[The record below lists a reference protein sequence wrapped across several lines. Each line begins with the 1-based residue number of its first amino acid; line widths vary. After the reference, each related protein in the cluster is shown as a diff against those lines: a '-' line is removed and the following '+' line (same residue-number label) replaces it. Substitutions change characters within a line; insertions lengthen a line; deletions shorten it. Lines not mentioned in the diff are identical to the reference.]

1 MICTLKPEQLK
12 NLYVYI
18 NKALIDSKGN
28 LEPEVFMK
36 ELFDQISE
44 KAGIETAYKFLQP
57 VPKLILKISA
67 DKDLDYKEPSIP
79 LKDIRNNFLDTNKGL
94 ENIISYFTPKVDA
107 GALADAI
114 VITEEDEEE
123 SEIDVEEPV
132 LKSQA
137 PIYFMPLTAAST
149 TFETFKPVSPEK
161 LEKNPFQEIAIDKAR
176 LRMLNTI
183 QEIADAADTTIDSNF
198 IDYKGQQLAV
208 YAMPLRIL
216 NREFNAYL
224 DPITKSEIARGLKIG
239 PKATPKPQDI
249 AILDRKVLVITDK
262 TGIPIV
268 FDKEGNPY
276 QKGNAP
282 EDSLL
287 AFQYLRNVQEDGKVY
302 EFFGGKLAKV
312 ITSAQFASRYN
323 LPITQAEKILKSNI
337 DKALTL
343 KKQLEKTDKVQVKF
357 EGLSDGVDTRYSSY
371 TVSLVDAINQN
382 KALEASLK
390 SMQNQTE
397 ASKFFAEGVTTINI
411 NGTDYALDRVH
422 LPENIAKQI
431 TDILYDKDLSIDSKY
446 TFIKQFI
453 PFNTKQSFFVFGKSK
468 KTADSLT
475 LEVYDKLK
483 KEKKKKALLS
493 QLINSKTLSEL
504 SKEDIEKN
512 KEIFYKALTTAWANK
527 GMPLAYR
534 PELIKGDGKYLEYI
548 NGKIV
553 EKDYYDFIL
562 SLNPLIKTNN
572 LPKEVVNKYMVYD
585 VIDKQEIIR
594 KPAELKKDLY
604 DSLKQNPNLT
614 GTIVGTSWE
623 NSPSRQEN
631 SGVFFEVNTDS
642 LKNEKIRFYNVV
654 GKQLQVSDIG
664 KQVTFKTT
672 PFAEYDGKKY
682 YYIVDVYVDGE
693 NVGSV
698 QETDWK
704 DTAQATPT
712 TPQPTQEQT
721 DNNNEAKETE
731 QEKNDQFQKDINPSE
746 NTPKPDIDLDD
757 LEGLDRAGYTE
768 DNVTKEQ
775 LDAAKDFW
783 FNTEFG
789 KMLQKHITLVQATN
803 LANSNV
809 FAKFFISGATLANPD
824 NLATIALNTNKGTFV
839 DIYHEAWHAFSQLYL
854 SKQEKT
860 ALYNEVKNFK
870 DAKGN
875 QPYKNLNF
883 FQIEE
888 TIAEDFRTYMKSQNR
903 KDNRPKRNTLFRRI
917 WNFLKA
923 LFNKKQTNSEDIING
938 VAEVPVIKE
947 WFDKLNFKSN
957 DPKIFKDYSPL
968 VENSMFSGL
977 DRGIS
982 DTTRKNVTVL
992 NQQESDLVSN
1002 SIDMIISEYMDNVV
1016 EAQLKAGKDPIN
1028 LQSVTLGLLLNVK
1041 NRSKTYTHVKKVLED
1056 RLQSFINQYQKQT
1069 GIPVISEFKTKQDII
1084 DNSIGQILT
1093 EKNKDNKYVFLKSQI
1108 DTFKNLIPD
1117 IKRGDRVKG
1126 EDWHGIRIV
1135 GDYYDFIDENNK
1147 RVGIIVVS
1155 DPEDATIQYNNYVR
1169 GGAKKYNGISLK
1181 EVEYPILTEEQELL
1195 LDNIKI
1201 LQMAVDN
1208 FGDPE
1213 WEIKQE
1219 KATGVIAY
1227 HLKNSS
1233 YDLKSKQ
1240 FEADDLDSEGEELD
1254 PDTDGETKQ
1263 DEIDR
1268 DAKTGKKSI
1277 LQLAQKEVIYVLN
1290 SIPKIENK
1298 SIKKNRLGFNE
1309 KADFKKLWNI
1319 LSKTTGGIRDRQI
1332 AYDRLLEAAKLY
1344 PEIEH
1349 LMKFKY
1355 PNPKTTNDYA
1365 MRLSISFF
1373 QTFSIPSVNYKQL
1386 TIFKQDQEGNEK
1398 RTYLVTDSSLEINST
1413 IKKFGAYFTS
1423 SPKSKFIDKT
1433 SDNNSILNLEAV
1445 INEFQDDAGY
1455 FDPKKTY
1462 DFLNVL
1468 GVKLDLTAEVQNIM
1482 KDPEFIKKHGISR
1495 IFDITKKFLELSKNP
1510 SLSRTSGIYLNNFI
1524 QNPVETLNK
1533 PIPKT
1538 VFGTDIDYSGN
1549 IRRLAEIQASYGFE
1563 SANPGILLPDGNKVF
1578 GNVNHSLLSTI
1589 ITDLNDLTDLNEIK
1603 SNPIKYGHLNFLLDS
1618 YGFVRQIGDTYEYRS
1633 KLLGN
1638 LFDEKGKKKS
1648 GKSLEF
1654 LFTAGTQI
1662 ADETGINTSDLDIIG
1677 KAFQEFHSVLLANTA
1692 ELTRAAEKKSAFGV
1706 KVDGKVDSAV
1716 YNNIIKPVTN
1726 DLWTPIPMFNA
1737 VIGRTEYTTG
1747 EVFSIGHYLLPHL
1760 ASEFDRAR
1768 EIRSNKE
1775 LYDKVIGYSRKL
1787 PNGLMAGE
1795 SFGVFE
1801 KMLSDDTKASLYK
1814 LMSSSAKLEEIL
1826 EENDVL
1832 RKDIIKDIIYYFNNR
1847 VEEYTRLHL
1856 SEFPEIS
1863 PNLYKELGISEEN
1876 LKNIDTKKYNKVLV
1890 KAYLYNA
1897 MISKVETFNLFT
1909 GDIVQYNHSKEEA
1922 SKRIP
1927 GASSDGKV
1935 AITDQAAYDFINDV
1949 NPGKFNSNT
1958 YASKLA
1964 LEDPSIKVLNISG
1977 TLNTAVIKDAVRR
1990 SVYLPEIEAA
2000 FREEYEANGTLSKKQ
2015 IDDIVEKDLEP
2026 YTDLKESD
2034 GAAYLTFDAYRAV
2047 KYLFNDWSP
2056 IQEQLYQDIINGK
2069 DLTLTEYNTFFPVTK
2084 LHYYGPASNEKYSKL
2099 NARLMHKFAVA
2110 PINPKIAKPGT
2121 ALNELHTWMLKN
2133 NVTYTLFGSG
2143 SKATTFT
2150 KTGKFD
2156 DIFADESQA
2165 RINMDA
2171 SYEPNAIYLNYL
2183 KEVTA
2188 IAAKFKTEV
2197 TVPTQKRVLVLDA
2210 LYNLGEL
2217 KNTANKDVVDRYIK
2231 GVDAYTNILKT
2242 ELLNKIGF
2250 KLNDKG
2256 VYTGK
2261 LNKFIEMVRDELGQK
2276 EVPEHLIKLLD
2287 STPDGDG
2294 LTMDFSIHP
2303 EADLIEKIIV
2313 NKIQKSIVKQKT
2325 TGESLVQVPT
2335 TFMNGIWDVNITSEA
2350 NLGTNNLAFYKRG
2363 DLLPDGTRAKTSLMK
2378 VAIALQG
2385 DFKNLLNLPDPANV
2399 ETTIGNIDRLNE
2411 LVKDSEWLKEHADK
2425 ITIAGPRIPTDA
2437 INSIEA
2443 AEIWHF
2449 LDESFGNTVVVPTEI
2464 VAKAGSDFDAD
2475 KIFFMFPNINPD
2487 GNLPTEVISEEE
2499 LIGAQIQQQKR
2510 YLQNNL
2516 IANTK
2521 AIIELPDNYVSLV
2534 KPNAMYLVKDHVES
2548 FREAAKYNPKEK
2560 VHNRDKG
2567 TTDIEMSSTTALE
2580 EEYNLSKH
2588 EQNLSGNLPLGIL
2601 AKKNKWHTLMKTIG
2615 AVLPKTYNKTVF
2627 INDKPVEDKGIQYDM
2642 RFRLPVNRTEEGNVS
2657 ISNEYNVDNVKIGDV
2672 FSHALQ
2678 GVLDR
2683 AKDPWPFLVQI
2694 VTEALP
2700 VMNHYLEAGASVPS
2714 VLNMMKS
2721 PLVESYI
2728 RKQVYNNSPVSEV
2741 IRPKLSKSQV
2751 KKQSLLEILDT
2762 FFADKSAVYIQDL
2775 ADRIAVAKLEKVK
2788 TKLKNSDVINK
2799 IQIKIIDNA
2808 YSTMTPEEFLNS
2820 GIPDETIKDI
2830 TAIFPDG
2837 SKKPLYFKN
2846 TKLDKE
2852 NNFILGANNY
2862 YAAAEVIWDMAFNK
2876 ENATESELK
2885 YLIETNDTTSL
2896 KSLAVLLH
2904 VVQAENQ
2911 FEGMDS
2917 LEMAYNPDTAITDTT
2932 VEVIKRKEALDKL
2945 FKKSNVDTTTIENLV
2960 NNSILSSFYQNKLIL
2975 DLVLNVFPVRL
2986 HNTTLNYLI
2995 NKLDMNSEVSKV
3007 FGKGLKGQE
3016 RFINSFNN
3024 GLINYIYQTYTSDF
3038 IDEKF
3043 NLTTLPSNYKGV
3055 DIEQSESFPEDAVY
3069 ENGKIKVNLTKIQ
3082 EDYNNTRFLKDF
3094 TRDNFSGYPKTFKNI
3109 TEYKRYIILKQYL
3122 KHVYPIDSLSKN
3134 VRYAIHLRNNNNDAN
3149 KAYEIFLSERSLM
3162 NSYNRAYIMGT
3173 TKYKYTDLVLDVINT
3188 ESYKLKEKYP
3198 VLAQLSKAST
3208 VKIGSI
3214 LQLDDKALAK
3224 GEIATGYYKNLRQ
3237 LGDLSVRKVVNK
3249 AEGFNHNEY
3258 ITDTFKNFSM
3268 FMFHQHGVGYSPL
3281 TFSKIYDPEQ
3291 FVNFMKKASNN
3302 FVGTSLNEITLDK
3315 IYKVVINKERFKE
3328 FLPAETNTD
3337 IIDAIEKDALNATV
3351 EDWAKDFTDEDWFEM
3366 ETTGNLS
3373 GYENTSFYLAY
3384 KARQSSTQSSTQIT
3398 NLTEFTN
3405 YSGAAKGADTVWS
3418 QIGKELGLGKQVDYT
3433 VNTLKKLTEEQ
3444 KNEVE
3449 NAYRQAATD
3458 LGRKVLGYDWNNPDA
3473 KNEEGKSIYYSG
3485 GLVRRDYLQAKAA
3498 DAVYAI
3504 GTLIDPGQ
3512 KDAKG
3517 YINKTNKKI
3526 VSGGTG
3532 YAVQMAINLDK
3543 TVFVFNQADNTWWM
3557 YDNTRGDFGVY
3568 GTTPTLT
3575 KKFAGIGTRE
3585 INDAGKQAIRDVYQN
3600 TISQANTNNEDDLI
3614 EPCNGGPSI

>member
-18 NKALIDSKGN
+18 NKALIDSKGS

-36 ELFDQISE
+36 ELFNELSE
-44 KAGIETAYKFLQP
+44 KAGVETAYKFLQP

-79 LKDIRNNFLDTNKGL
+79 LKDIRNNFLDVNKGL

-107 GALADAI
+107 GTLADTI
-114 VITEEDEEE
+114 VINEENEQE
-123 SEIDVEEPV
+123 SEIDAEESI
-132 LKSQA
+132 LKGQA

-161 LEKNPFQEIAIDKAR
+161 LEQNPFLEIEVDKAR

-183 QEIADAADTTIDSNF
+183 QEISDAASTSIDSNF
-198 IDYKGQQLAV
+198 ITYKGQQLAV
-208 YAMPLRIL
+208 YAMPLKVL
-216 NREFNAYL
+216 NSSFRDYL
-224 DPITKSEIARGLKIG
+224 DPITKSEIAKGLIVG
-239 PKATPKPQDI
+239 PKTTPKPQDI

-262 TGIPIV
+262 TGTPV
-268 FDKEGNPY
+268 LFDKEGNPY
-276 QKGNAP
+276 EKGNAP

-287 AFQYLRNVQEDGKVY
+287 MFQYLRNVQDDGKVY
-302 EFFGGKLAKV
+302 DFFGGKLSK
-312 ITSAQFASRYN
+312 ILTSAQFATKYN
-323 LPITQAEKILKSNI
+323 IPIVEAEKILKSNI

-343 KKQLEKTDKVQVKF
+343 KNQLKTKEKVQVKF

-371 TVSLVDAINQN
+371 TVSLVDALNQN
-382 KALEASLK
+382 KDLEASLK

-397 ASKFFAEGVTTINI
+397 NSKFFAEGVTTINI

-431 TDILYDKDLSIDSKY
+431 VDVLYDKDLNTDSKY
-446 TFIKQFI
+446 EFIKQFI

-483 KEKKKKALLS
+483 KEKKKKAVLS

-512 KEIFYKALTTAWANK
+512 KEIFYKALTTAWSNQ

-534 PELIKGDGKYLEYI
+534 PELIKGDGKYLEYV
-548 NGKIV
+548 NGKV
-553 EKDYYDFIL
+553 VKKDYYDFIL

-585 VIDKQEIIR
+585 VIDKQEVIR
-594 KPAELKKDLY
+594 KPAELKKALY
-604 DSLKQNPNLT
+604 DAIKVNLNLT

-623 NSPSRQEN
+623 NSPSRQDK
-631 SGVFFEVNTDS
+631 SGVFFEVDVDS
-642 LKNEKIRFYNVV
+642 LRNEKIRFYNVS
-654 GKQLQVSDIG
+654 GKQLQLSDVG
-664 KQVTFKTT
+664 EQVTFKTT

-682 YYIVDVYVDGE
+682 YYIVDVYVNGE
-693 NVGSV
+693 RVGSV

-704 DTAQATPT
+704 DTPQATPT
-712 TPQPTQEQT
+712 TQEPTQEET

-731 QEKNDQFQKDINPSE
+731 QEKNNQFQKDINPSE
-746 NTPKPDIDLDD
+746 YTPKPDINLDD
-757 LEGLDRAGYTE
+757 LEGLERAGYTE

-775 LDAAKDFW
+775 LEAAKDFW
-783 FNTEFG
+783 YNTEFG
-789 KMLQKHITLVQATN
+789 KMLQKHINLVQATN
-803 LANSNV
+803 IANSNV
-809 FAKFFISGATLANPD
+809 FGKFFISGATLANPD
-824 NLATIALNTNKGTFV
+824 NLATISLNTNKGTFV

-854 SKQEKT
+854 SKQEKIN
-860 ALYNEVKNFK
+860 LYNEVKSFK
-870 DAKGN
+870 DASGK
-875 QPYKNLNF
+875 QPYKNLSF
-883 FQIEE
+883 FQVEE
-888 TIAEDFRTYMKSQNR
+888 MIAEDFRTYMKSQNR
-903 KDNRPKRNTLFRRI
+903 KDNRPKRNSLFKRI

-938 VAEVPVIKE
+938 ITEIPVIKE

-977 DRGIS
+977 DRGIT

-992 NQQESDLVSN
+992 SQQESDLVSN
-1002 SIDMIISEYMDNVV
+1002 SIDMIISEYIDAVV
-1016 EAQLKAGKDPIN
+1016 DKQRKAGADPIN
-1028 LQSVTLGLLLNVK
+1028 LQSATLGLLLNVK
-1041 NRSKTYTHVKKVLED
+1041 NRSKTYAYAKKVLED
-1056 RLQSFINQYQKQT
+1056 RLQSFVNQYQKQT

-1108 DTFKNLIPD
+1108 DTFKNLVPD

-1126 EDWHGIRIV
+1126 DDWHGIRIV

-1169 GGAKKYNGISLK
+1169 GGAKKYTGVSIK
-1181 EVEYPILTEEQELL
+1181 DIEYPTLTEEQELL

-1208 FGDPE
+1208 FGDSE
-1213 WEIKQE
+1213 WEVKQE
-1219 KATGVIAY
+1219 KPTGVIAY

-1240 FEADDLDSEGEELD
+1240 FEIDELDSEGDEVD
-1254 PDTDGETKQ
+1254 PDTEETKQ
-1263 DEIDR
+1263 DDIDK

-1290 SIPKIENK
+1290 SIPKIENN

-1344 PEIEH
+1344 PEINH
-1349 LMKFKY
+1349 LMQFKY

-1386 TIFKQDQEGNEK
+1386 TIFKKDQEGNDK

-1423 SPKSKFIDKT
+1423 SPKSRFISKT
-1433 SDNNSILNLEAV
+1433 PDNNSILNIKAV
-1445 INEFQDDAGY
+1445 VDEFKDDAGY
-1455 FDPKKTY
+1455 LNPKKVY

-1468 GVKLDLTAEVQNIM
+1468 GIKLDLTAEVQNIM
-1482 KDPEFIKKHGISR
+1482 DDPEFIKKHGISR
-1495 IFDITKKFLELSKNP
+1495 MFDITKNFLELSDNT
-1510 SLSRTSGIYLNNFI
+1510 SLPKESRKYLNNFL

-1533 PIPKT
+1533 PIPKS
-1538 VFGTDIDYSGN
+1538 VFGTNVDYSGN

-1578 GNVNHSLLSTI
+1578 ANVNHNLLSTV
-1589 ITDLNDLTDLNEIK
+1589 ITDLNDLTNLNEIK
-1603 SNPIKYGHLNFLLDS
+1603 SNPIKYGHLSFLLDS
-1618 YGFVRQIGDTYEYRS
+1618 YSFIRQIGDTYEYRS

-1638 LFDEKGKKKS
+1638 LFDEKGQKKS
-1648 GKSLEF
+1648 GKSLDF

-1677 KAFQEFHSVLLANTA
+1677 KAFQEFHLVLLANTA

-1706 KVDGKVDSAV
+1706 KLEGKVDSGV
-1716 YNNIIKPVTN
+1716 YNNIIKPVSN
-1726 DLWTPIPMFNA
+1726 DLWTPIPMFNSL
-1737 VIGRTEYTTG
+1737 IGKTEYTTG

-1768 EIRSNKE
+1768 EIRSNKD

-1795 SFGVFE
+1795 SFGAFE
-1801 KMLSDDTKASLYK
+1801 KMLTDETKKSLYD

-1826 EENDVL
+1826 EEDDVL
-1832 RKDIIKDIIYYFNNR
+1832 RKNIIKDIIYYFNAR
-1847 VEEYTRLHL
+1847 VSEYTRLHL
-1856 SEFPEIS
+1856 SDFPEIS
-1863 PNLYKELGISEEN
+1863 PNLYKELGVSDED
-1876 LKNIDTKKYNKVLV
+1876 LKSIDTKKYDKVLV
-1890 KAYLYNA
+1890 KAYLYNS
-1897 MISKVETFNLFT
+1897 MISKIETFNLFT
-1909 GDIVQYNHSKEEA
+1909 GDIVQYNHAKEEA

-1935 AITDQAAYDFINDV
+1935 AINDQAAYDFINDV

-1964 LEDPSIKVLNISG
+1964 TEDPSIKVLNISG
-1977 TLNTAVIKDAVRR
+1977 TLNTAVIKDAVRK
-1990 SVYLPEIEAA
+1990 SIYLPEIEAA
-2000 FREEYEANGTLSKKQ
+2000 FREEYEANGALTKQ
-2015 IDDIVEKDLEP
+2015 EIDDLVEKDLEP
-2026 YTDLKESD
+2026 YTELKESD
-2034 GAAYLTFDAYRAV
+2034 GAAYLTFDAYRAI

-2056 IQEQLYQDIINGK
+2056 VQEQLYQDIINGK

-2084 LHYYGPASNEKYSKL
+2084 LHYYGPAANEKYSKL
-2099 NARLMHKFAVA
+2099 NARLMHKFAVT

-2143 SKATTFT
+2143 SKASTFT

-2156 DIFADESQA
+2156 NIFADESQA
-2165 RINMDA
+2165 KINMNAD
-2171 SYEPNAIYLNYL
+2171 YQPNTIYLNYL

-2188 IAAKFKTEV
+2188 IAPKFKKEV

-2217 KNTANKDVVDRYIK
+2217 KNTANKDIVDRYIK
-2231 GVDAYTNILKT
+2231 GVDDYTNILKT

-2250 KLNDKG
+2250 KLDENG
-2256 VYTGK
+2256 TYTGK
-2261 LNKFIEMVRDELGQK
+2261 LNKFVEMVRDELGLK

-2287 STPDGDG
+2287 STPDSDG

-2335 TFMNGIWDVNITSEA
+2335 TFMNGIWDVDVKSESE
-2350 NLGTNNLAFYKRG
+2350 LGTNNLAFYKRG
-2363 DLLPDGTRAKTSLMK
+2363 DLLPDGTRANTSLMK

-2385 DFKNLLNLPDPANV
+2385 DFKNLLNLQDPANL
-2399 ETTIGNIDRLNE
+2399 ETTIGTIDRLNE
-2411 LVKDSEWLKEHADK
+2411 LIKDQAWLKENDDK
-2425 ITIAGPRIPTDA
+2425 ITISGPRIPTDA

-2475 KIFFMFPNINPD
+2475 KIFFMFPNINSD
-2487 GNLPTEVISEEE
+2487 GSFPTEVISEDE
-2499 LIGAQIQQQKR
+2499 LTGAQIQEQKK
-2510 YLQNNL
+2510 YLQNKL

-2534 KPNAMYLVKDHVES
+2534 KPNAMYLVKDHVDS
-2548 FREAAKYNPKEK
+2548 FRKAAKYNPKEK
-2560 VHNRDKG
+2560 VHDRDKD
-2567 TTDIEMSSTTALE
+2567 TVDKEMSSTTALE

-2615 AVLPKTYNKTVF
+2615 AVLPKTYNKTIF
-2627 INDKPVEDKGIQYDM
+2627 INNKTVEDPDIEYDM
-2642 RFRLPVNRTEEGNVS
+2642 RFRLPVNRTADGNVS

-2714 VLNMMKS
+2714 VLKMMKS
-2721 PLVESYI
+2721 PLVEMYI

-2741 IRPKLSKSQV
+2741 TRAKLSKSQV
-2751 KKQSLLEILDT
+2751 KKESLLEILDI
-2762 FFADKSAVYIQDL
+2762 FFADKSVTYIEDL
-2775 ADRIAVAKLEKVK
+2775 ANKIAVAKLDKVK
-2788 TKLKNSDVINK
+2788 NKLKNYNIKVE
-2799 IQIKIIDNA
+2799 IQSVDKV
-2808 YSTMTPEEFLNS
+2808 YSTMSSEEFLNS
-2820 GIPDETIKDI
+2820 GIPDETIQGI
-2830 TAIFPDG
+2830 TGISPSG
-2837 SKKPLYFKN
+2837 TKQPLYYRNASLGK
-2846 TKLDKE
+2846 K
-2852 NNFILGANNY
+2852 NNFILGGSNY
-2862 YAAAEVIWDMAFNK
+2862 YAAAEVIWDMAFGK
-2876 ENATESELK
+2876 ETATESELEN
-2885 YLIETNDTTSL
+2885 LIKTNDTTSL

-2911 FEGMDS
+2911 FAGMDS
-2917 LEMAYNPDTAITDTT
+2917 LEMAYNPDTTITDTT
-2932 VEVIKRKEALDKL
+2932 VEILRRKESLDKL
-2945 FKKSNVDTTTIENLV
+2945 FNLSTIDSTTIENLV
-2960 NNSILSSFYQNKLIL
+2960 ENSILTSFYQNKLIL
-2975 DLVLNVFPVRL
+2975 DLVLNVFPLRL
-2986 HNTTLNYLI
+2986 HNTTLDYLVG
-2995 NKLDMNSEVSKV
+2995 KLDMNSEISKV

-3024 GLINYIYQTYTSDF
+3024 GLINYIYQTYTSNF
-3038 IDEKF
+3038 LDEKF
-3043 NLTTLPSNYKGV
+3043 NITALPSNYKGV
-3055 DIEQSESFPEDAVY
+3055 KIEQSENFPEDAVY
-3069 ENGKIKVNLTKIQ
+3069 ENGTIKVNLSKIQ
-3082 EDYNNTRFLKDF
+3082 DDYNNTRFLKDY
-3094 TRDNFSGYPKTFKNI
+3094 TRDNFSGYGETFKNI
-3109 TEYKRYIILKQYL
+3109 TEYKKYIILKQYL

-3134 VRYAIHLRNNNNDAN
+3134 VRYAIHLRNNNNDAE

-3208 VKIGSI
+3208 VKTGSM

-3224 GEIATGYYKNLRQ
+3224 GETATGYYKNLKQ
-3237 LGDLSVRKVVNK
+3237 LGDLSVRKVVSK

-3281 TFSKIYDPEQ
+3281 SFSKIYDPEQ
-3291 FVNFMKKASNN
+3291 FVNFMKKVSNN
-3302 FVGTSLNEITLDK
+3302 FVGTSLNEQTLDK
-3315 IYKVVINKERFKE
+3315 IYNVVINKERFKE
-3328 FLPAETNTD
+3328 FLPAETNID
-3337 IIDAIEKDALNATV
+3337 IQEAINNDAIEEFASDY
-3351 EDWAKDFTDEDWFEM
+3351 TDEDWFEM
-3366 ETTGNLS
+3366 ETNNSLNS
-3373 GYENTSFYLAY
+3373 ALENTKSYADY
-3384 KARQSSTQSSTQIT
+3384 KARQANSTPNQS
-3398 NLTEFTN
+3398 N
-3405 YSGAAKGADTVWS
+3405 
-3418 QIGKELGLGKQVDYT
+3418 
-3433 VNTLKKLTEEQ
+3433 
-3444 KNEVE
+3444 
-3449 NAYRQAATD
+3449 
-3458 LGRKVLGYDWNNPDA
+3458 
-3473 KNEEGKSIYYSG
+3473 
-3485 GLVRRDYLQAKAA
+3485 
-3498 DAVYAI
+3498 
-3504 GTLIDPGQ
+3504 
-3512 KDAKG
+3512 
-3517 YINKTNKKI
+3517 TNK
-3526 VSGGTG
+3526 
-3532 YAVQMAINLDK
+3532 
-3543 TVFVFNQADNTWWM
+3543 
-3557 YDNTRGDFGVY
+3557 
-3568 GTTPTLT
+3568 
-3575 KKFAGIGTRE
+3575 
-3585 INDAGKQAIRDVYQN
+3585 
-3600 TISQANTNNEDDLI
+3600 EDDLI